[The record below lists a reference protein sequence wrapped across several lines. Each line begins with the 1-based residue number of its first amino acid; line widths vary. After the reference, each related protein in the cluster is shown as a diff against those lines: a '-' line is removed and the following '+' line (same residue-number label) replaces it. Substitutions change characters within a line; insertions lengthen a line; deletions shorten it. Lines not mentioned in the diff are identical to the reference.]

1 MERRP
6 YLWLAIIL
14 VIAALATWV
23 VASKQI
29 NITNPFNGSSLV
41 SRNTDFRLGL
51 DLRGGLQV
59 LLQADLPASST
70 VSSNDLATTRQILE
84 SRANG
89 LGVSEVV
96 MQSAPPNRI
105 VAQFPGVRNSDEVVA
120 ALQETGMLEFV
131 DMGTERPAVGTEIQT
146 DYGTAGAGPNGIVVV
161 TPTSSASPTPAPTAT
176 AAPTESA
183 QTTAQATPTE
193 AAPAPTVYHT
203 VMTGTSLATVSV
215 ESGTT

>member
-59 LLQADLPASST
+59 LLEADLPSSST
-70 VSSNDLATTRQILE
+70 VSSNDLTTTRQILE
-84 SRANG
+84 NRANG

-105 VAQFPGVRNSDEVVA
+105 VAQFPGLQNPEEVVA
-120 ALQETGMLEFV
+120 VLQETGVLEFV
-131 DMGTERPAVGTEIQT
+131 DMGNERPAEGTVIQT
-146 DYGTAGAGPNGIVVV
+146 DFQTAGAGPNGIVTL
-161 TPTSSASPTPAPTAT
+161 TPTSNASPTP
-176 AAPTESA
+176 E
-183 QTTAQATPTE
+183 
-193 AAPAPTVYHT
+193 
-203 VMTGTSLATVSV
+203 
-215 ESGTT
+215 

>member
-59 LLQADLPASST
+59 LLQADLPSSST
-70 VSSNDLATTRQILE
+70 VSSNDLTTTRQILE
-84 SRANG
+84 NRANG

-105 VAQFPGVRNSDEVVA
+105 VAQFPGLTNAEEVVS
-120 ALQETGMLEFV
+120 ALQETGLLEFV
-131 DMGTERPAVGTEIQT
+131 DMGSTQLAEGTVVQT
-146 DYGTAGAGPNGIVVV
+146 DFGTAGAGPNGIVNV
-161 TPTSSASPTPAPTAT
+161 TPTVEATPTTEPTAT
-176 AAPTESA
+176 
-183 QTTAQATPTE
+183 Q
-193 AAPAPTVYHT
+193 
-203 VMTGTSLATVSV
+203 
-215 ESGTT
+215 